1 MGFDYLYPYWVVRA
15 KFLEKTEKFRT
26 AEHYR
31 RQFRKARRAN
41 RKTVYLV
48 MTPEH
53 ENLGD
58 HAIAYAQT
66 RLLKEHDISW
76 VEITFN
82 QLQELDRLGQLH
94 LMNGRP
100 ILINGGGNMGTLWTE
115 PERLHRR
122 VIQENPKSPVFI
134 LPNTIFYEDSPWGQ
148 EDFRNSVAIYNQH
161 SALYLYAR
169 EKTSFETMKAAYQN
183 VKLIPDMVLSLDESG
198 HREER
203 SGCLI
208 CLRFDKEKTLTE
220 QQHQTVL
227 SQAESLFAGN
237 VRKTDTVIDRNVS
250 PQEREQTLKE
260 KFREFSAAQLVITD
274 RLHGMIFCAITGTP
288 CILLGSKSPKIRGC
302 YEWIQ
307 NLPYIWFAEQPEQ
320 IGALYRQMAGKE
332 THYDNSHLRRY
343 YQELAEDILT
353 KNSWR

>member
-15 KFLEKTEKFRT
+15 KYLEKTEKFRT
-26 AEHYR
+26 AEIYR
-31 RQFRKARRAN
+31 KQFRKARRKN

-66 RLLKEHDISW
+66 RLLKENGINW

-82 QLQELDRLGQLH
+82 QLQELDRLGKLC
-94 LMNGRP
+94 LMNGHP

-148 EDFRNSVAIYNQH
+148 EDFRKSIAIYNQH
-161 SALYLYAR
+161 NALYLYAR
-169 EKTSFETMKAAYQN
+169 EKISYETMKAVYKN
-183 VKLIPDMVLSLDESG
+183 VKLIPDMVFSLDESG
-198 HREER
+198 CQQTR

-220 QQHQTVL
+220 EQTRAVL

-237 VRKTDTVIDRNVS
+237 VRRTDTVIDHNVL
-250 PQEREQTLKE
+250 PQEREQTLRE
-260 KFREFSAAQLVITD
+260 KFREFASAQLVITD
-274 RLHGMIFCAITGTP
+274 RLHGMVFCAITGTP
-288 CILLGSKSPKIRGC
+288 CILLGSRSPKIRGC
-302 YEWIQ
+302 YEWIR
-307 NLPYIWFAEQPEQ
+307 NLPYIRFADQPEQ
-320 IGALYRQMAGKE
+320 ISALFREMADKE

-343 YQELAEDILT
+343 YQELAGDIL
-353 KNSWR
+353 SMFSRR